1 MEFWFDFRSVCE
13 LLPYVGYR
21 PFSALL
27 KHKSGGS
34 LCCICTC
41 GWCWPEP
48 YGDQIWG
55 LLSISGLTAPLLSRY
70 SRSYFGSVYAVYTMM
85 PLFAGSKCIC
95 VCAGTDNAIQ
105 FTSSLAAVC
114 FQTGSS
120 PSDWA
125 IKFQKVI
132 FFPPAISSLFKNM
145 QQSFIFRCPI
155 CYSSL
160 TTGSQREQVVLR
172 VPALDAKGST
182 TGAWKCTVIGNSSNH
197 PLLGSWDTLEQTR
210 PYAWSLT
217 PLLNPATCR
226 KNIFIYV

>member
-1 MEFWFDFRSVCE
+1 MVTRYGGCYLSLGSQLPSFPDTAEVTLGVSTLFIQWCPCLLAANAVFVLEQTMPSS
-13 LLPYVGYR
+13 LLPPLQQFVFR
-21 PFSALL
+21 PDPL
-27 KHKSGGS
+27 HQ
-34 LCCICTC
+34 T
-41 GWCWPEP
+41 EP
-48 YGDQIWG
+48 
-55 LLSISGLTAPLLSRY
+55 LS
-70 SRSYFGSVYAVYTMM
+70 
-85 PLFAGSKCIC
+85 SKRW
-95 VCAGTDNAIQ
+95 
-105 FTSSLAAVC
+105 F
-114 FQTGSS
+114 
-120 PSDWA
+120 
-125 IKFQKVI
+125 

-217 PLLNPATCR
+217 PLLNLATCR